1 MKTFSSNTKTRSMR
15 GFSLFEVL
23 VVVASIGLLAA
34 IALPS
39 LTAAKVSEESSHRR
53 NAQQLAT
60 VATTA
65 TIAGAK
71 AVVDGD
77 LIATVNRLVAGVAPT
92 CGPFKDRVFQVAG
105 MDAEA
110 RTGAMNYLRVSNQQ
124 LIYIPQPSSTQ
135 DGQPPP

>member
-1 MKTFSSNTKTRSMR
+1 MKTQLSLPRVRRSF

-23 VVVASIGLLAA
+23 VVVAAIGLLAA

-60 VATTA
+60 VAATA
-65 TIAGAK
+65 TIAGAS
-71 AVVDGD
+71 AVVEGD
-77 LIATVNRLVAGVAPT
+77 LVATVNRLVAGVAPT
-92 CGPFKDRVFQVAG
+92 SGPFKGRLFQVGG

-110 RTGAMNYLRVSNQQ
+110 RTGAMNYLRVSNGQ
-124 LIYIPQPSSTQ
+124 LIYTPHPSATQ
-135 DGQPPP
+135 HGLPPP